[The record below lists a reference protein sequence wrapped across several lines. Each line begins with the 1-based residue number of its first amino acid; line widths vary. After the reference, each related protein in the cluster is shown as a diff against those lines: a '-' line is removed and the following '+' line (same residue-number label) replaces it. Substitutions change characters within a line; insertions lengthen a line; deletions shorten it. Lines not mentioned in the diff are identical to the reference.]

1 MVCALKPAVTTP
13 ARRVLTSVGFLA
25 FKNAMPADT
34 IGLKRL
40 CPVSRRKLLMS
51 TLTSPKSIFTGHGF
65 TQRWH
70 TVQCSAM
77 LPSSSKCFSDTPR
90 RVCSSYKNASASSPT
105 PKILLRG
112 EYSRLARGTWVLHTG
127 LHLPQRRQSFT
138 ASVILPKCD
147 CSIIRLSKPSSSKD
161 GV

>member
-13 ARRVLTSVGFLA
+13 ARKILITVGFLA
-25 FKNAMPADT
+25 FKNAMPAAT
-34 IGLKRL
+34 AGLKCV
-40 CPVSRRKLLMS
+40 CPVWCKKLRMS
-51 TLTSPKSIFTGHGF
+51 TVTSPKSMFTGQGF

-70 TVQCSAM
+70 TVQWSPM

-105 PKILLRG
+105 PRILLRG
-112 EYSRLARGTWVLHTG
+112 LYSKLARGTWVLHTG
-127 LHLPQRRQSFT
+127 LHLPQRRQSLM
-138 ASVILPKCD
+138 ASVILPSCD
-147 CSIIRLSKPSSSKD
+147 CSIIRLSKPSSSND